1 MIENKEKI
9 ICFCLGT
16 TEDTIVDAVRKGA
29 HSLKTIKEMTKAC
42 TGDQCE
48 ELNPKD
54 RCCSVSQHFK
64 MYHPSA
70 LQSVPPLRDC
80 FHRLVVVIDQW
91 KTTNCELL
99 PLAPT
104 CRG

>member
-54 RCCSVSQHFK
+54 RCCSKEIIEIIKKESGK
-64 MYHPSA
+64 SD
-70 LQSVPPLRDC
+70 SDC
-80 FHRLVVVIDQW
+80 ECC
-91 KTTNCELL
+91 K
-99 PLAPT
+99 
-104 CRG
+104 